1 MGGGE
6 EGRGREEERRG
17 GTGGGEEGRGW
28 EGERR
33 GGELCKNLLSIFTL
47 VAMTI
52 NIPPVAVPSTAAI
65 RALKENSKGVFV
77 TTATSSTPS
86 PSPT

>member
-6 EGRGREEERRG
+6 EGRGR
-17 GTGGGEEGRGW
+17 

-33 GGELCKNLLSIFTL
+33 GGELCKNLLSIFTP
-47 VAMTI
+47 VAMTT
-52 NIPPVAVPSTAAI
+52 NISPVAVPSTAVI

-86 PSPT
+86 PFSN